1 MAARSANVMARV
13 EPIVKEQAELVME
26 QLGLTA
32 STAINLF
39 YRQII
44 QDQALPFTPSVKR
57 HHPKALDEMTKEEF
71 DQRMAIG
78 YAQAKNGDGRPV
90 NDVFNDLIREID
102 NV

>member
-1 MAARSANVMARV
+1 MATRSANVIARV
-13 EPIVKEQAELVME
+13 EPSVKEQAEAVME

-57 HHPKALDEMTKEEF
+57 RHPKALDEMSKEEF
-71 DQRMAIG
+71 DHRLAVG
-78 YAQAKNGDGRPV
+78 YAQARAGDGRMAD
-90 NDVFNDLIREID
+90 DVFNDLIQELG